1 MRNSRSVERLYL
13 IQPVFFGVLSLVGC
27 GGGGNSDG
35 QSVLPT
41 ITSVSVSCSPAS
53 IVTSQTS
60 ACTAAV
66 TGTGNYSTS
75 VAWSVSPANIGAA
88 SSTGVFTPTATGTAT
103 ILATS
108 TQDSTKSGSATITV
122 TLPQNSLVISFPNPN
137 IYESPDIWL
146 LSGSSIIS
154 PTGGAYLKFQVTGTQ
169 NITANVD
176 TTLNSVLTAD
186 DMPSI
191 KVVINSDTPY
201 FVQLPANNT
210 AGTPITI
217 ASGLDSATTYSV
229 SLYMIG
235 GNGSVGDGWAG
246 TSFQTK
252 IDSLEF
258 DPGASL
264 SNQTLAGKSC
274 MFFGDSILETYYGGA
289 TTGKYYTYVDYT
301 EAWPSY
307 VAPMLGCEYSQIGI
321 GGLGWVT
328 PGQGGYPNFLFTWDH
343 YDLADLKTFPT
354 IPDYVV
360 IDLGTNDHG
369 ISPVTVANNIAYI
382 LAQMRI
388 QFGAGTKIILVTP
401 YNPTFDDPEGNPR
414 VGIMDG
420 FASYEGS
427 TPDENAY
434 LIDLGTSVQ
443 QYTLAPYSL
452 DDTHPDQAA
461 HAIIGP
467 IIGTDIESAIQ

>member
-1 MRNSRSVERLYL
+1 V
-13 IQPVFFGVLSLVGC
+13 
-27 GGGGNSDG
+27 
-35 QSVLPT
+35 
-41 ITSVSVSCSPAS
+41 
-53 IVTSQTS
+53 
-60 ACTAAV
+60 V
-66 TGTGNYSTS
+66 TGTGNYSAS
-75 VAWSVSPANIGAA
+75 VAWSVSPANIGAV
-88 SSTGVFTPTATGTAT
+88 SSTGVFTPLATGIAT
-103 ILATS
+103 VRATS
-108 TQDSTKSGSATITV
+108 TQDSTKFGSASVTV
-122 TLPQNSLVISFPNPN
+122 TLLQNSLVVSFPNSN
-137 IYESPDIWL
+137 IYESPDIWR

-191 KVVINSDTPY
+191 KVVINSGTPY
-201 FVQLPANNT
+201 FVQFPANNT

-235 GNGSVGDGWAG
+235 GNGSIGDGWTG
-246 TSFQTK
+246 TSFQSK

-258 DPGASL
+258 DPGSSL
-264 SNQTLAGKSC
+264 SNQSLAGKNC
-274 MFFGDSILETYYGGA
+274 IFYGDSILETYYGGSQ
-289 TTGKYYTYVDYT
+289 TGEYYTYVDYT

-321 GGLGWVT
+321 GDIGWDT
-328 PGQGGYPNFLFTWDH
+328 QGQGGYPDFPSIWDY
-343 YDLADLKTFPT
+343 YDYTDQKIVSTV
-354 IPDYVV
+354 PDYVV

-369 ISPVTVANNIAYI
+369 ISPVTVANNVAYV

-388 QFGAGTKIILVTP
+388 QFGANTKIIVITP

-414 VGIMDG
+414 AGIMDG
-420 FASYEGS
+420 YASYEGS
-427 TPDENAY
+427 TTDANAF

-452 DDTHPDQAA
+452 DNIHPDQAA

-467 IIGTDIESAIQ
+467 IIGADIVSAIQ